1 VPVQLPTRSP
11 ILVAFAMGIAL
22 LIALV
27 QLDFIEFAYE
37 RVGIAPQY
45 VFAILVASL
54 VGSYINFPI
63 ALLSDHARR
72 SDASPDAF
80 RPPGMQPVHG
90 TILAV
95 NLGGA
100 VIPIL
105 LSAYL
110 VVHNRVYAPALLA
123 TAVVSV
129 IVHRMAR
136 PVPKVGISVP
146 ILVPPIA
153 AAATALLLAPSS
165 APAVAYVAGTLG
177 SLIGADLTN
186 LHRLRGLGAPLASIG
201 GAGTFDGI
209 FLTGILA
216 VLLA

>member
-1 VPVQLPTRSP
+1 MPTQPPTRSP
-11 ILVAFAMGIAL
+11 LLLAFGVAIAL
-22 LIALV
+22 LVALV

-37 RVGIAPQY
+37 RIGIAPQY
-45 VFAILVASL
+45 VFTILIGSL
-54 VGSYINFPI
+54 VGSYVNFPI
-63 ALLSDHARR
+63 ALLTDGPYDPYA
-72 SDASPDAF
+72 APDSYADP
-80 RPPGMQPVHG
+80 RLHGLRG
-90 TILAV
+90 TILAI

-110 VVHNRVYAPALLA
+110 LIHDHIVVTATLA
-123 TAVVSV
+123 TAVVAV
-129 IVHRMAR
+129 IVHRVAR

-146 ILVPPIA
+146 IFVPPLA
-153 AAATALLLAPSS
+153 AAATALLLTPTN